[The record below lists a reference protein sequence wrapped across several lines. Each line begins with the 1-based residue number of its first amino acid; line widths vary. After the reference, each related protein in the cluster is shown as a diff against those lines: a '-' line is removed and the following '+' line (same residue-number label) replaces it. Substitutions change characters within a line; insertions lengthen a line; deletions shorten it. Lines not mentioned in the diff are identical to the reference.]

1 MPLSL
6 QTGVPAVLD
15 EVIEAVARMQME
27 GSPVQLHP
35 GDLGWASRFGVDAL
49 ASSLRVWRRGPEIV
63 AVGMVDT
70 NDGLIRMAISPM
82 VDDDA
87 GVAERLVADLSDP
100 ARGVLP
106 SGRAQVEA
114 RAGAAIRRLLQHSN
128 WVPDEA
134 WTPLRRNLSRDVED
148 CGMEVAML
156 DVEHIDDRLVRDR
169 VTVGRASFENSTF
182 TIDRWHAM
190 AASPTYRRGRCLIAY
205 DSQGAAV
212 AATTV
217 WSAGVGKPG
226 LIEPLGVHRDH
237 RGLGFGR
244 AITIAA
250 AATLRDMGSSSVT
263 VCTPSANVRAVAA
276 YASAGFEE
284 LPAVTD
290 FRRP

>member
-1 MPLSL
+1 
-6 QTGVPAVLD
+6 
-15 EVIEAVARMQME
+15 
-27 GSPVQLHP
+27 
-35 GDLGWASRFGVDAL
+35 
-49 ASSLRVWRRGPEIV
+49 
-63 AVGMVDT
+63 
-70 NDGLIRMAISPM
+70 
-82 VDDDA
+82 
-87 GVAERLVADLSDP
+87 
-100 ARGVLP
+100 
-106 SGRAQVEA
+106 
-114 RAGAAIRRLLQHSN
+114 
-128 WVPDEA
+128 
-134 WTPLRRNLSRDVED
+134 
-148 CGMEVAML
+148 ML